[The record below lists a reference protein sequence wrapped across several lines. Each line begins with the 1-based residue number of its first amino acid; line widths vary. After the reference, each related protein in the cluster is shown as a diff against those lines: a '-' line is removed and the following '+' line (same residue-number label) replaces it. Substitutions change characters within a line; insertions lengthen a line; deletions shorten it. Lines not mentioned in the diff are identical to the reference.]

1 MKTEEEEA
9 GDLCPKQKSSFTCW
23 ISRAA
28 ARRRHKQK
36 QRAPGNSEAVRKDV
50 DILKLNRM
58 YIRKKKSMSFIE
70 IMDTLAKT
78 RLMFLLSPERA

>member
-58 YIRKKKSMSFIE
+58 
-70 IMDTLAKT
+70 
-78 RLMFLLSPERA
+78 